1 MRQSGRKKIRNL
13 KSKIIMHPILIE
25 LGPLSIKTYGFL
37 IAVGFLVGILFA
49 SREAKRLNLDQ
60 QAILDMAFYLILGA
74 IIGSRLFFV
83 LTHPDY
89 FRGSLLDAFKV
100 WEGGLTFYG
109 GFIVAFGVAAF
120 MIKKYRLPLFQT
132 LDLFAPSLAVGILFG
147 RLGCFFAG
155 CCYGRPCDLPW
166 AVTFTNPQS
175 LAELN
180 VPLHPTQLYAAA
192 GSAITF
198 AILLLLKNR
207 KTFHGELALLWV
219 MLYSGFRLFEELF
232 RGGVRGD
239 LVFNAYPASQVLALI
254 LLIIAAAL
262 FPVLKKRNRCS

>member
-1 MRQSGRKKIRNL
+1 M
-13 KSKIIMHPILIE
+13 
-25 LGPLSIKTYGFL
+25 LGIVLAT
-37 IAVGFLVGILFA
+37 
-49 SREAKRLNLDQ
+49 REARRLGLNQ

-74 IIGSRLFFV
+74 IVGSRLFYV
-83 LTHPDY
+83 ITHPAY
-89 FRGSLLDAFKV
+89 FRASPLDAFKI

-109 GFIVAFGVAAF
+109 GFIVAFGVAAY
-120 MIKKYRLPLFQT
+120 MIKKHGLPLFQT
-132 LDLFAPSLAVGILFG
+132 LDLFAPSLAIGILFG

-155 CCYGRPCDLPW
+155 CCYGLPCDLPW

-175 LAELN
+175 LAQLN

-192 GSAITF
+192 GSAITL
-198 AILLLLKNR
+198 AVLLLVKKR
-207 KTFHGELALLWV
+207 KTFHGELGLLWI

-239 LVFNAYPASQVLALI
+239 LVFDRYPSSQVLAGI
-254 LLIIAAAL
+254 LLLIAAAL